1 MGPGEA
7 GPPADLEMLGIPED
21 ADEQPQGEL
30 LDLAVQP
37 LLPGPPAGPP
47 VVQVGAGAQVSQV
60 QLVVQLEALDPAGSR
75 RVLSTAPAAVWR
87 RRRGRV
93 SPGRCAN
100 AFRMFSISIDN
111 LGGMKK
117 APLERVYSTRQ
128 AQHASREAS
137 KHALDPALPLNER
150 PCRQERDA
158 GDGQVAVAGV
168 GDGPVVDVY
177 QNQTLSFL

>member
-75 RVLSTAPAAVWR
+75 RVLSTAP
-87 RRRGRV
+87 
-93 SPGRCAN
+93 
-100 AFRMFSISIDN
+100 
-111 LGGMKK
+111 
-117 APLERVYSTRQ
+117 RQ
-128 AQHASREAS
+128 ATLAAEKA
-137 KHALDPALPLNER
+137 
-150 PCRQERDA
+150 A
-158 GDGQVAVAGV
+158 GAGEPGQVR
-168 GDGPVVDVY
+168 
-177 QNQTLSFL
+177 

>member
-75 RVLSTAPAAVWR
+75 RVLSTAPAAT
-87 RRRGRV
+87 G
-93 SPGRCAN
+93 
-100 AFRMFSISIDN
+100 
-111 LGGMKK
+111 
-117 APLERVYSTRQ
+117 
-128 AQHASREAS
+128 
-137 KHALDPALPLNER
+137 
-150 PCRQERDA
+150 DA
-158 GDGQVAVAGV
+158 GRGEG
-168 GDGPVVDVY
+168 GGGG
-177 QNQTLSFL
+177 